1 MTTSINN
8 LALKG
13 QISSPFSNNAPLM
26 PLKPPDDLPNH
37 LDITKHIEDKHGI
50 TNMHIHNIGHN
61 NNAIEF
67 VGSKDH
73 INHTQWPIT
82 KDMAEF
88 IANNNNLNSKYQPLV
103 IPYSSACYMCNEF
116 KGKNIKKVLLI
127 VFIIIIC
134 IIIICVIIYFVNK
147 SKTIDKDN
155 ESKRLERS
163 GKRLERSGDR
173 LERSGDRLERSGD
186 RLERSG
192 DRLERS
198 GDRLE
203 RSGDRL
209 DNLP

>member
-1 MTTSINN
+1 MATSINN

-67 VGSKDH
+67 VGRKDH

-103 IPYSSACYMCNEF
+103 IPYSSACYMCNEN
-116 KGKNIKKVLLI
+116 KNKRAKKISIIVLI
-127 VFIIIIC
+127 VVVCIVILFIII
-134 IIIICVIIYFVNK
+134 VFVNK
-147 SKTIDKDN
+147 NSNNLTKKEQREKNREDRHEGQHEDRHEDRHEDKPKD
-155 ESKRLERS
+155 
-163 GKRLERSGDR
+163 
-173 LERSGDRLERSGD
+173 
-186 RLERSG
+186 
-192 DRLERS
+192 
-198 GDRLE
+198 
-203 RSGDRL
+203 
-209 DNLP
+209 